1 LDLIDIDHSKSIIR
15 SKQLKKFFQ
24 KFVKLHQSQSKNKIL
39 YLESLRGFAATF
51 VALYHIRI
59 SSALTDNA
67 FINNSGLFVDFFFV
81 LSGLVIA
88 LNYQHKLNDISKI
101 WTFQFKR
108 FLRLY
113 PLHLLMLF
121 AFLLIEFLK
130 FISINELSVTL
141 NSPPFSTN
149 NLSSFIQNI
158 FLTQSILSDTETW
171 NTVSWSISTEFYTY
185 IIFSLVC
192 LFFNRSFLLIV
203 CASLLI
209 VFYAFFSLIYEV
221 VPIFSMNMTR
231 CLLGFFIG
239 VLIFN
244 LSASP
249 TQGLGEKFSFP
260 SIVPYFALVL
270 TILAII
276 YADWFGVYVTIIF
289 GIFIFTLLNSSP
301 LLEIKRLLSWQ
312 PLVYLGSISYG
323 IYMIHP
329 LIWFFIHNTLTYV
342 FKYPLLETDQ
352 IVIGQSILANMIII
366 FGGFLVL
373 IAAHLSYKYFELPI
387 MHKNQKQK

>member
-1 LDLIDIDHSKSIIR
+1 
-15 SKQLKKFFQ
+15 
-24 KFVKLHQSQSKNKIL
+24 
-39 YLESLRGFAATF
+39 
-51 VALYHIRI
+51 
-59 SSALTDNA
+59 
-67 FINNSGLFVDFFFV
+67 
-81 LSGLVIA
+81 
-88 LNYQHKLNDISKI
+88 
-101 WTFQFKR
+101 
-108 FLRLY
+108 
-113 PLHLLMLF
+113 
-121 AFLLIEFLK
+121 
-130 FISINELSVTL
+130 
-141 NSPPFSTN
+141 
-149 NLSSFIQNI
+149 
-158 FLTQSILSDTETW
+158 
-171 NTVSWSISTEFYTY
+171 
-185 IIFSLVC
+185 
-192 LFFNRSFLLIV
+192 
-203 CASLLI
+203 
-209 VFYAFFSLIYEV
+209 
-221 VPIFSMNMTR
+221 MNMTR

-249 TQGLGEKFSFP
+249 TQGPGEKFSFP

-366 FGGFLVL
+366 FGGFLSL
-373 IAAHLSYKYFELPI
+373 
-387 MHKNQKQK
+387 